1 MLLWLVIPPCLAALG
16 GPRTPPVVWIA
27 AGIVGFV
34 LPDLDLGRRLKA
46 RRNRLVAELPAV
58 LDQLVI
64 ATSAGLSLEQALD
77 ETASS
82 SEGIAAD
89 ELRRAVAELGLGR
102 WRSLQD
108 ALEGLDRRNGV
119 PELSSLVGQLRAAH
133 RQGVPVGQVLAAQ
146 ADALRERRKAEI
158 VEAGGRATVRMVIP
172 IAVFVLPV
180 LVIVIL
186 VPAGVQ
192 LLQLRG

>member
-1 MLLWLVIPPCLAALG
+1 MPTSCGAWWPSSGSAAGPSLEEALG
-16 GPRTPPVVWIA
+16 
-27 AGIVGFV
+27 
-34 LPDLDLGRRLKA
+34 
-46 RRNRLVAELPAV
+46 
-58 LDQLVI
+58 
-64 ATSAGLSLEQALD
+64 
-77 ETASS
+77 
-82 SEGIAAD
+82 
-89 ELRRAVAELGLGR
+89 
-102 WRSLQD
+102 
-108 ALEGLDRRNGV
+108 GLDRRNGV
-119 PELSSLVGQLRAAH
+119 PELSLLVGQLRAAH

-146 ADALRERRKAEI
+146 ADALRDHRKAQI